1 MSRRNVLEVLLGH
14 VDLLADGI
22 GKGGAQEEQR
32 LLSQL
37 RGSEVAIRT
46 LGRIGCSEAGRRLR
60 EMAFRDASR
69 VRRSPMTAIPGLWP
83 STGPR
88 GADSGCDFKQT
99 CDFPD

>member
-22 GKGGAQEEQR
+22 GKGEAQEEQR

-46 LGRIGCSEAGRRLR
+46 LGRIGQLFRSGEASQRN
-60 EMAFRDASR
+60 MAFRDASR
-69 VRRSPMTAIPGLWP
+69 VRRS
-83 STGPR
+83 
-88 GADSGCDFKQT
+88 
-99 CDFPD
+99 